1 MYGLGFGPNIH
12 LWDIYNLYN
21 KVDDSS
27 WMMFWKYY
35 LIVYISTSV
44 ITIFWFS
51 IGGYQDLKNMMNAL
65 RSNERDHGDA
75 GWVENK

>member
-1 MYGLGFGPNIH
+1 
-12 LWDIYNLYN
+12 
-21 KVDDSS
+21 
-27 WMMFWKYY
+27 MFWKYY

-65 RSNERDHGDA
+65 RSNEMDHEDA